1 MAERLP
7 RYRQVGLMPTSIGA
21 LPSVDVLSGG
31 LEAARG
37 YEKISEALSRVSA
50 FAFEKLEERR
60 QREGEQFRLENPI
73 TAEQVE
79 AALSEGR
86 SIDEIVGDPDTVF
99 GRASRSTAVMQLE
112 TELEGQA
119 RSVIAELTGRLDGG
133 EPIDAEYIQQT
144 VGAMTEGH
152 ADLLAKMDPKRAY
165 KYRAAVAAMAA
176 PLYRDSLERQIKFAR
191 TERVIRF
198 EAEKSALLP
207 ILTKAYKAYGPDTN
221 AIVRIQAEGVMA
233 SAINTADPEIVKQ
246 AQQFIIKQ
254 DEQARID
261 AIVQYNQ
268 ENPGEIDALNQK
280 FGKFQNLFKGM
291 SQEMRDKVIDTIRA
305 DEDARDK
312 AAEERDAE
320 EKSRQK
326 RVYRA
331 AVIAAK
337 QSKPGSKEHEA
348 SMERVRL
355 GYELGLLERTDYD
368 NANRGEELGISN
380 DAVAT
385 VKTMIRR
392 GEITSRAQ
400 LDALQELGKILDGA
414 NASQMDSLDAELDRE
429 MDAGRRDA
437 ATSIRRAS
445 GIISIPGV
453 IQNISMEASE
463 KAEFNVR
470 MMEEEYKTRNAAL
483 RAAGKPELTY
493 KQVADI
499 MIKEGLRNTQTQNL
513 DNLKNRLQDFLKE
526 AKIQLDLSGSI
537 ESLKSFL
544 SKLNDMEGISNANK
558 EGIRT
563 FLNEFIMLR
572 EGLRQ

>member
-1 MAERLP
+1 
-7 RYRQVGLMPTSIGA
+7 MPTSIGA

-31 LEAARG
+31 LDEARG

-50 FAFEKLEERR
+50 FAFEKLGERR

-73 TAEQVE
+73 TAEQIE

-86 SIDEIVGDPDTVF
+86 SVDEIVGDPDTVF

-133 EPIDAEYIQQT
+133 EPIDAEYIQQA

-176 PLYRDSLERQIKFAR
+176 PLYRDALEKEIKFAR

-198 EAEKSALLP
+198 EAEKLDFLP
-207 ILTKAYKAYGPDTN
+207 TLTKAYKTYGPDTN
-221 AIVRIQAEGVMA
+221 GIVRIQAEGVMA

-280 FGKFQNLFKGM
+280 FGKFQNLFKEM

-312 AAEERDAE
+312 AANERNAE

-337 QSKPGSKEHEA
+337 QSKPGSEEHAA
-348 SMERVRL
+348 SMERVRR

-368 NANRGEELGISN
+368 NANTGEESGISN

-429 MDAGRRDA
+429 MDAGRRGA

-445 GIISIPGV
+445 GIIDIPGV

-513 DNLKNRLQDFLKE
+513 DDLKNRLQDFLKE